1 MISCVVFI
9 SAIAVF
15 VTVCDVLQQRRLDSE
30 LERML
35 EGIEQKRVGKKSIV
49 CMMYVYVWKNIN
61 SRRVLCIYNHPV

>member
-49 CMMYVYVWKNIN
+49 CMMYVCMEEYK
-61 SRRVLCIYNHPV
+61 